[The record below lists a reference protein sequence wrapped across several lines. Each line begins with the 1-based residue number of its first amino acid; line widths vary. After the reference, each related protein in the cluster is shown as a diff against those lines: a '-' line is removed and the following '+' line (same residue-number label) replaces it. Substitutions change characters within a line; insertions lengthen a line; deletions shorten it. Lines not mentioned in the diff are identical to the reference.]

1 MRIGEIKDV
10 AREGVAGV
18 GVALAIAVASRLLQ
32 RQVAQ
37 ADALVVAVVLGMIVR
52 RALGDRTDIFF
63 KLLPGLTTAEAI
75 FLPIGVALYGKN
87 LELASMLHT
96 HAGTL
101 AQTAIVAAVTFTAVL
116 AIGSIPWFGLS
127 RRMLFCLGFGSAVC
141 GASAIAITTPV
152 TECEPDET
160 ATALVDNTIAVTL
173 AVAFLGFVVKGALG
187 PTQFAAL
194 AGETLHQTAFVR
206 RAVHAM
212 NPEVVKFA
220 MAVKA
225 FRIALLLVSLP
236 VAARFLQR
244 KATVPWFLVAFFV
257 VGILFWLVPIDPAI
271 QATVGEIQAVALP
284 AALATVGLR
293 ADIGVVGSSARQA
306 VAPDRRRLLAR
317 RGRLLR
323 DPRPHARRLR
333 VGDCLRPI
341 LDHASLRRRRTEGHG
356 VGRLSPR
363 QSARLERAARRAAPV
378 RAGGDARLAR
388 SPS

>member
-10 AREGVAGV
+10 AREGIAGI

-32 RQVAQ
+32 RQVPQ
-37 ADALVVAVVLGMIVR
+37 ADALVSAVVLGMIVR

-75 FLPIGVALYGKN
+75 FLPLGVALYGKN

-101 AQTAIVAAVTFTAVL
+101 GQTAIVVAVTFAAIL
-116 AIGSIPWFGLS
+116 GIGSIPWFGLS

-141 GASAIAITTPV
+141 GASAIAITTEV

-160 ATALVDNTIAVTL
+160 ATALVDNTIAATL
-173 AVAFLGFVVKGALG
+173 AVAFLGFVLKATLA
-187 PTQFAAL
+187 PMQFAAL

-206 RAVHAM
+206 RAVDAM
-212 NPEVVKFA
+212 DPEVVKFA

-236 VAARFLQR
+236 VAARFLKRQGNSSR
-244 KATVPWFLVAFFV
+244 R
-257 VGILFWLVPIDPAI
+257 PARGPRHGGPSRRHRRGRI
-271 QATVGEIQAVALP
+271 STRQ
-284 AALATVGLR
+284 ALAPR
-293 ADIGVVGSSARQA
+293 A
-306 VAPDRRRLLAR
+306 PRLHAR

-323 DPRPHARRLR
+323 HPGSRARRLK
-333 VGDCLRPI
+333 GP
-341 LDHASLRRRRTEGHG
+341 RRM
-356 VGRLSPR
+356 
-363 QSARLERAARRAAPV
+363 
-378 RAGGDARLAR
+378 
-388 SPS
+388 